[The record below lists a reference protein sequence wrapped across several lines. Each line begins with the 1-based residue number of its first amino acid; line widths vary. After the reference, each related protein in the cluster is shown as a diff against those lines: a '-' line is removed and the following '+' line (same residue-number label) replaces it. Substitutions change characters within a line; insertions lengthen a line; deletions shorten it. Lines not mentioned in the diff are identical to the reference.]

1 MSSMRLASPRQDTTR
16 FVQPLTRPQLIY
28 RVTAGMACMMAAI
41 GLVRYAYGPLLPAM
55 LHAKWVDPPSAAYI
69 AGANFGA
76 NLLAALLCAR
86 LARRWTA
93 GRVAQWALLLGVI
106 ASVGDAFPL
115 GVWWIGLCRSFAGC
129 TAAGIMILIPVI
141 AVRGVAPKYRG
152 TVVGLLV
159 AGSGAGV
166 VIASLVLPFVIKSGP
181 QDGWLLIGAGTLLCT
196 VFAWP
201 MLRPVPDENEHVKPV
216 SVPRR
221 ARVVLILMLAAY
233 MTFAACS
240 VPHSVFLSAYLH
252 KDLGL
257 STGAAAMAFV
267 SFGIGLSLG
276 GPMLSGAVVKFV
288 GLRIGAMLSVLLGV
302 VAIAIVL
309 VTRDVSWVI
318 ASGCLLG
325 MAQMGTVPIGSV
337 CCLELAGPT
346 GHAAW
351 WARFTAGYTLGVTIG
366 TLIMGAILSAGLGYI
381 DGFWMAAGF
390 SIVSLALLVLV
401 IFIRVSPGDLAK
413 SAEAGAS

>member
-1 MSSMRLASPRQDTTR
+1 MQI
-16 FVQPLTRPQLIY
+16 LTRAQLIY
-28 RVTAGMACMMAAI
+28 RITAGMACMLAAI

-93 GRVAQWALLLGVI
+93 CRVAQWALLMGVI

-115 GVWWIGLCRSFAGC
+115 GVWWIGACRVLAGC
-129 TAAGIMILIPVI
+129 TAAGIMVLIPVI

-152 TVVGLLV
+152 TVVGFLV

-166 VIASLVLPFVIKSGP
+166 IVASLVLPLVIKSGP
-181 QDGWLLIGAGTLLCT
+181 QNGWLLIGAGTLLCT

-201 MLRPVPDENEHVKPV
+201 MLRPAPDTVVQTKPIP
-216 SVPRR
+216 VPRR
-221 ARVVLILMLAAY
+221 ARIVLILLLAAY
-233 MTFAACS
+233 MMFAACS

-257 STGAAAMAFV
+257 STSAAAMAFV

-276 GPMLSGAVVKFV
+276 GPMLSGAVAKFV

-309 VTRDVSWVI
+309 VTQNVSWVI
-318 ASGCLLG
+318 VSGCLLG
-325 MAQMGTVPIGSV
+325 MAQMGTVPIASV

-366 TLIMGAILSAGLGYI
+366 TLIMGAMLSAGFGYI

-390 SIVSLALLVLV
+390 SVVSLALLVLV
-401 IFIRVSPGDLAK
+401 ICIHVNSEDQCQVV
-413 SAEAGAS
+413 EATPAAQR